1 MINKNNEI
9 INGGFV
15 MFKQNRMVYYV
26 LIQLI
31 ASNVILYVILIYYGF
46 FSNLPSNL
54 LIVIVLICTLSPTLS
69 LALLE
74 KEKKS

>member
-1 MINKNNEI
+1 
-9 INGGFV
+9 

-31 ASNVILYVILIYYGF
+31 ASNVILYIILIYYGF
-46 FSNLPSNL
+46 FSNLPFEL
-54 LIVIVLICTLSPTLS
+54 LTILFFICTLSPTLS